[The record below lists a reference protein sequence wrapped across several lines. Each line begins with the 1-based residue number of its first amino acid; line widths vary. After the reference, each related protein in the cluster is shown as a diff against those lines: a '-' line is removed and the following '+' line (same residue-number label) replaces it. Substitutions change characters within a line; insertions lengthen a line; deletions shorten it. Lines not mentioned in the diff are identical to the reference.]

1 MISVIIPAYNAAQTL
16 PACLAAL
23 QRQTHPPDKIIVVND
38 GSQDHTAQV
47 ARAYGAQ
54 LLEQPH
60 QGPAAARNLGI
71 RQARGDI
78 LMLTDADCEPMPT
91 WVAEMVSPF
100 TDPLVAGVKG
110 SYRTHQQERVARLA
124 QCEFEERY
132 DRLERLANIDF
143 IDSHA
148 AAFRTSVL
156 QESGGFDPA
165 FSQANNEDVDLSYR
179 LAEKGLKLLFNR
191 QAVVYHRH
199 PATWGAY
206 LRLKIKRGYW
216 RMMAYRLHPGKAMR
230 DSYTPQ
236 LLKAQLALMYL
247 VLGLA
252 GLGFVFPPLGWG
264 AAAALI
270 GLCFSAIPFVRRAM
284 QQDNALMLSA
294 LVFIVVRALA
304 FAIGV
309 AGGMVGM
316 FFFRPALSGRPEE
329 ALRQDD

>member
-23 QRQTHPPDKIIVVND
+23 QGQTHPPGEIIVVDD
-38 GSQDHTAQV
+38 GSQDQTVQA
-47 ARAYGAQ
+47 ARAYGVQ

-78 LMLTDADCEPMPT
+78 ILLTDADCEPEST
-91 WVAEMVSPF
+91 WVAEMTRPF
-100 TDPLVAGVKG
+100 ADPQVAGVKG

-132 DRLERLANIDF
+132 DRLERLATIDF
-143 IDSHA
+143 IDTYA
-148 AAFRTSVL
+148 AAFRVAVL
-156 QESGGFDPA
+156 QEMGGFDPA
-165 FSQANNEDVDLSYR
+165 FPQADNEDVELSYR
-179 LAEKGLKLLFNR
+179 LARAGCRLMFNR

-199 PATWGAY
+199 PNTWRAY
-206 LRLKIKRGYW
+206 LRRKIKRGYW
-216 RMMAYRLHPGKAMR
+216 RMMVYRLHPGKAMR

-236 LLKAQLALMYL
+236 LLKVQIALIYL

-252 GLGFVFPPLGWG
+252 GLAFVFPPLGWG
-264 AAAALI
+264 AAAAMI
-270 GLCFSAIPFVRRAM
+270 GLWLSAIPFVRRAA
-284 QQDNALMLSA
+284 QQDNALVIAA

-309 AGGMVGM
+309 AGGTVGM
-316 FFFRPALSGRPEE
+316 FFFRPALPRKRGEG
-329 ALRQDD
+329 

>member
-1 MISVIIPAYNAAQTL
+1 MISIIIPAYNAAKTL

-23 QRQTHPPDKIIVVND
+23 QRQTQPPDEIIVVDD
-38 GSQDHTAQV
+38 GSQDQTAQV

-60 QGPAAARNLGI
+60 QGPAVARNLGI

-78 LMLTDADCEPMPT
+78 VLLTDADCEPVPT
-91 WVAEMVSPF
+91 WVAEMMRPF
-100 TDPLVAGVKG
+100 TDPRVMGVKG

-132 DRLERLANIDF
+132 DRLERLATIDF
-143 IDSHA
+143 IDTYA
-148 AAFRTSVL
+148 AAFRLAVL
-156 QESGGFDPA
+156 RERGGFDPA
-165 FSQANNEDVDLSYR
+165 FPQNEDVELSYR
-179 LAEKGLKLLFNR
+179 LARAGCRLMFNR

-199 PATWGAY
+199 PNTWRTY
-206 LRLKIKRGYW
+206 LCRKIKRGYW
-216 RMMAYRLHPGKAMR
+216 RMMVYRLHPGKAMR

-236 LLKAQLALMYL
+236 LLKVQIALMYL

-252 GLGFVFPPLGWG
+252 GLAFVFPPLVWG
-264 AAAALI
+264 AVAALI
-270 GLCFSAIPFVRRAM
+270 GLWLSAIPFVRRAV
-284 QQDNALMLSA
+284 QQDNALVIDA

-309 AGGMVGM
+309 AGGTVGM
-316 FFFRPALSGRPEE
+316 FFFRPVLPRKREE
-329 ALRQDD
+329 G

>member
-1 MISVIIPAYNAAQTL
+1 MISIIVPAYNAARTL

-23 QRQTHPPDKIIVVND
+23 QRQTQLPDEIIVVDD
-38 GSQDHTAQV
+38 GSQDQTAQV
-47 ARAYGAQ
+47 ARAYGVQ

-60 QGPAAARNLGI
+60 QGPAVARNLGI
-71 RQARGDI
+71 HQASGDI
-78 LMLTDADCEPMPT
+78 ILLTDADCEPEPA
-91 WVAEMVSPF
+91 WVAEMTRPF
-100 TDPLVAGVKG
+100 SDPRVAGGKG

-132 DRLERLANIDF
+132 DLLERLETIDF
-143 IDSHA
+143 IDTYA

-156 QESGGFDPA
+156 RESGGFDPA

-179 LAEKGLKLLFNR
+179 LAKKGLKLVFNR

-216 RMMAYRLHPGKAMR
+216 RMMAYRLHPGKAVR

-252 GLGFVFPPLGWG
+252 GLAFVLPPLGWG
-264 AAAALI
+264 AVAALI
-270 GLCFSAIPFVRRAM
+270 VLCFSAIPFIRRAI
-284 QQDNALMLSA
+284 QQDNALRIPA

-309 AGGMVGM
+309 AGGTMGM
-316 FFFRPALSGRPEE
+316 FFFRPTLPRKRE
-329 ALRQDD
+329 R

>member
-23 QRQTHPPDKIIVVND
+23 QGQTQPPGEIIVVDD
-38 GSQDHTAQV
+38 GSQDQTAQA
-47 ARAYGAQ
+47 ARAYGVQ

-71 RQARGDI
+71 RQARSDI
-78 LMLTDADCEPMPT
+78 ILLTDADCVPEPT
-91 WVAEMVSPF
+91 WVAEMTHPF
-100 TDPLVAGVKG
+100 ADPRVAGVKG

-124 QCEFEERY
+124 QEEFEERY
-132 DRLERLANIDF
+132 DLLERQATIDF

-156 QESGGFDPA
+156 RESGGFDPA

-179 LAEKGLKLLFNR
+179 FAEEGLKLVFNR

-199 PATWGAY
+199 QATWGAY

-216 RMMAYRLHPGKAMR
+216 RMMAYRLHPGKVVR

-247 VLGLA
+247 VLGFVGLA
-252 GLGFVFPPLGWG
+252 FVFPPLGWG
-264 AAAALI
+264 AVAALV
-270 GLCFSAIPFVRRAM
+270 GLCLSAIPFIRRAT
-284 QQDNALMLSA
+284 QQDKALGIAA
-294 LVFIVVRALA
+294 LVFIIVRALA
-304 FAIGV
+304 FALGV
-309 AGGMVGM
+309 AGGTVGM
-316 FFFRPALSGRPEE
+316 FFFRPALPHKREG
-329 ALRQDD
+329 